1 MYSKLGFSIVTAE
14 LDLETSEFI
23 ADLPWHPFR
32 RKDRSI

>member
-1 MYSKLGFSIVTAE
+1 MYSKLGFRIVTAE

-23 ADLPWHPFR
+23 ADLPWPFR